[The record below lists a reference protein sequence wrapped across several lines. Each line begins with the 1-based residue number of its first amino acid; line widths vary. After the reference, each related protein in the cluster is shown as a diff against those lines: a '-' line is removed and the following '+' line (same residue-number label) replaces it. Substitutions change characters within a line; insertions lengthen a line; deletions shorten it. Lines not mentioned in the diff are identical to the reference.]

1 MRVFSNATILCGEEL
16 EIVKGYVAVKNGVI
30 EEIGEGRAPYR
41 NAADTKRGIIFPAFT
56 NAHVHLGDSIAQDI
70 AAYEHIDRRVG
81 RRGVKFKI
89 LRERES
95 EVSSGMH
102 RSLKEMLS
110 LGTTAFCD
118 FREGGIKGIKQ
129 IKSVLLKNQ
138 DAVVLGRPDGNS
150 IEKILKNCNGIG
162 VSSVAEYTRKE
173 LRNIS
178 LAVVKGKKILAIHAA
193 EACDDVGA
201 VLRLKPNFIVHAT
214 NTSEE
219 SLEKIFASKIPAVLC
234 PRANAMFG
242 VGIPRIKE
250 ILENT
255 LVAFGTDNVMA
266 NSLNIFREMEFAF
279 KAARGLNR
287 DYKFDARK
295 ILAAATLNGRKLLGL
310 KSSAIAEGNE
320 ANFIILRN
328 RKYLYNPILA
338 IVHRYEAS
346 DIKSIV
352 KGSLCIRRY

>member
-30 EEIGEGRAPYR
+30 DEIGEGRAPYR

-89 LRERES
+89 LKERES
-95 EVSSGMH
+95 EVSNGIRH
-102 RSLKEMLS
+102 SLNEMLEF
-110 LGTTAFCD
+110 GTTTFCD
-118 FREGGIKGIKQ
+118 FREGGLKGIEQLKA
-129 IKSVLLKNQ
+129 VLLKNQ
-138 DAVVLGRPDGNS
+138 DCIILGRPNNGVEDV
-150 IEKILKNCNGIG
+150 LKNCDGIG
-162 VSSVAEYTRKE
+162 ISSAADYTPEE
-173 LRNIS
+173 LRKIS
-178 LAVVKGKKILAIHAA
+178 KAVRKSKKLLAVHAA
-193 EACDDVGA
+193 EVGDDVNK
-201 VLRLKPNFIVHAT
+201 VLKLKPSFLVHAT
-214 NTSEE
+214 NASKEN
-219 SLEKIFASKIPAVLC
+219 LQKIFASKIPAVLC

-279 KAARGLNR
+279 KAVRGLNR